1 MGTSAAT
8 APVIEKNLKLFD
20 ALDLHGLSNRTFKWW
35 KDYKYIAYT
44 ARFQSSCTDI
54 HHISSMAMLAVNCH
68 FFGLKRT
75 ATAIILANPAMQV
88 SRAPAMGGCYEG
100 SPIRW
105 LPRYYT
111 PPGEPC
117 GAQCI
122 ARQSSPVTRRDKAP
136 FDHSATYNKP
146 NALSPC
152 ILMPQWMV
160 RKARE
165 ISLRAATV
173 PVEAGCR

>member
-1 MGTSAAT
+1 VGTSAAT

-88 SRAPAMGGCYEG
+88 TRTPATGGCYEE
-100 SPIRW
+100 SWIRS

-117 GAQCI
+117 GVQCI
-122 ARQSSPVTRRDKAP
+122 ARQSSPVTRRDKCCSTTAP
-136 FDHSATYNKP
+136 PA
-146 NALSPC
+146 
-152 ILMPQWMV
+152 
-160 RKARE
+160 
-165 ISLRAATV
+165 ISQTRSVLV
-173 PVEAGCR
+173 F